1 METNIVTR
9 EDMNYLAQQSAGN
22 LNMILSGM
30 TALLNDTDSKVAM
43 LENQTWF
50 QRMCRTISGKNK
62 MTQQEIQRN
71 HDKINLYMSQAM
83 TELFEQQCIDRQ
95 IMMSLG
101 NQLNELY
108 TEHLQLK
115 QMLGAFVSK
124 LNEKIES
131 IDNFHMLN
139 TEIEQGVYSSC
150 SPIVGI
156 CKILAQMDKRCI
168 QDYRKMNIL
177 QRSMTSQGIL
187 NDTQTTLADYLMSIA
202 QISVEDAGAIYIE
215 LSSIRGNFMAN
226 IILNM
231 IENYHFLPDMARK
244 LKNKQALVESVIA
257 NEQLEPSITLSI
269 KDVYDDLVNSKLDMI
284 EGLVPISA
292 IQYDAKMQEAEK
304 LYLEGKMDEAFEL
317 FKTLAEKGNG
327 RAMYFLGE
335 YYAAGYGH
343 IANDNDKAK
352 EWRIRGRDAG
362 DILAT
367 LNAAYLLP
375 KESENLDEIFRKSF
389 ADVESLAEN
398 GDIIAQNELAD
409 LYTLGY
415 GCERNDSE
423 GLRWLE
429 SSAEGG
435 YWRSMAKLGDAY
447 YDKDNYA
454 EAFKWYEKA
463 ANLNYGYAQLCTGIL
478 LDCKGNLPKDYEKAN
493 EWYRKA
499 AGQNMDYAFYYLG
512 CNYCAGKGC
521 EVDYTKAAKLF
532 EKGANLGNAYAANK
546 LGKLY
551 RSGDGVEQNYQKAL
565 QWFEKAANGG
575 NGDAACTIGYFYF
588 KGLGVEVDD
597 KKNFY
602 WTKKSAEL
610 GYGMGMSNLGLCYYV
625 GRGTPRD
632 YEAAKHWWKKAAE
645 LGIQDAKD
653 NLWNHFG
660 IKA

>member
-9 EDMNYLAQQSAGN
+9 EDLNYLAQQSAGN

-30 TALLNDTDSKVAM
+30 TALLNDTDNKVAM
-43 LENQTWF
+43 LESQSWF

-62 MTQQEIQRN
+62 MTQQEIQQN
-71 HDKINLYMSQAM
+71 HDKINLYVSQAM

-108 TEHLQLK
+108 AEHLQLK

-139 TEIEQGVYSSC
+139 TEIEQGVYSSY

-177 QRSMTSQGIL
+177 QRSMASQGIL
-187 NDTQTTLADYLMSIA
+187 NDTQTTLADYLMSIS
-202 QISVEDAGAIYIE
+202 QMSVEDAGAIYIE

-226 IILNM
+226 IILRM

-292 IQYDAKMQEAEK
+292 IQYDAKMQEAER
-304 LYLEGKMDEAFEL
+304 LYLEGKMDDAFEL
-317 FKTLAEKGNG
+317 FKTLAEKGNN
-327 RAMYFLGE
+327 RAMFFMGE
-335 YYAAGYGH
+335 YYTHGYGH
-343 IANDNDKAK
+343 IAKDSAKAR
-352 EWRIRGRDAG
+352 EWRIKGRDAG

-367 LNAAYLLP
+367 LNVAYSLP
-375 KESENLDEIFRKSF
+375 NDSEERNTIFVNVFESVKN
-389 ADVESLAEN
+389 LAES

-409 LYTLGY
+409 LYTLGH
-415 GCERNDSE
+415 GCERNDAE

-435 YWRSMAKLGDAY
+435 YWRSMAKLGDIY
-447 YDKDNYA
+447 LNKENYS
-454 EAFKWYEKA
+454 EAFKWYKKA
-463 ANLNYGYAQLCTGIL
+463 ANLNYGYAQGWTGNL
-478 LDCKGNLPKDYEKAN
+478 LDWKGDLPKDYFEAN

-499 AGQNMDYAFYYLG
+499 AEQDVDFALNNLG
-512 CNYCAGKGC
+512 CNYCAGQGC

-532 EKGANLGNAYAANK
+532 EKGANLGNAYAANE

-551 RSGDGVEQNYQKAL
+551 RSGSGVTQDYQKAL

-575 NGDAACTIGYFYF
+575 NGNAACTIGYFYF
-588 KGLGVEVDD
+588 KGLGVNIDNE
-597 KKNFY
+597 KEFWWMKR
-602 WTKKSAEL
+602 SAEL
-610 GYGMGMSNLGLCYYV
+610 GDAMGMYNTGNCYYA
-625 GRGTPRD
+625 GRGTPCD
-632 YEAAKHWWKKAAE
+632 CDAAKYWWKKAAE
-645 LGIQDAKD
+645 LGKQDAKD
-653 NLWNHFG
+653 ALWNHFG
-660 IKA
+660 IRA

>member
-9 EDMNYLAQQSAGN
+9 EDLNYLAQQSAGN

-30 TALLNDTDSKVAM
+30 TALLNDTDNKVAM
-43 LENQTWF
+43 LESQNWF

-62 MTQQEIQRN
+62 MTQQEIQQN
-71 HDKINLYMSQAM
+71 HDKINLYVSQAM

-108 TEHLQLK
+108 AEHLQLK

-139 TEIEQGVYSSC
+139 TEIEQGVYSSY

-177 QRSMTSQGIL
+177 QRSMASQGIL

-226 IILNM
+226 IILRM
-231 IENYHFLPDMARK
+231 IENYHFLPDMAQK

-292 IQYDAKMQEAEK
+292 IQYDAKMQEAER
-304 LYLEGKMDEAFEL
+304 LYLEGKTDEAFEL

-327 RAMYFLGE
+327 RAMNFLGD
-335 YYAAGYGH
+335 YYDMGYGH
-343 IANDNDKAK
+343 IIGDIEKAT

-362 DILAT
+362 DALAI
-367 LNAAYLLP
+367 LNAAYSFP
-375 KESENLDEIFRKSF
+375 KGSEKRDEAFKNSF
-389 ADVESLAEN
+389 AGVKSLAEN
-398 GDIIAQNELAD
+398 GDIIAQTELANM
-409 LYTLGY
+409 YAYGH
-415 GCERNDSE
+415 GCEKNDAE
-423 GLRWLE
+423 CLRWLE
-429 SSAEGG
+429 SSAKGG
-435 YWRSMAKLGDAY
+435 YWAAMAKLGKRY
-447 YDKDNYA
+447 ENEGNYA

-463 ANLNYGYAQLCTGIL
+463 ANLNFKYAQLWIGVL
-478 LDCKGNLPKDYEKAN
+478 LDFKGDLPKDYEKAN

-499 AGQNMDYAFYYLG
+499 ADQNTDYAFYYLG
-512 CNYCAGKGC
+512 CNYCSGKGC

-532 EKGANLGNAYAANK
+532 EKGANLGNAYAANE

-551 RSGDGVEQNYQKAL
+551 RSGSGVTQDYQEAL
-565 QWFEKAANGG
+565 RWFEKAANGG
-575 NGDAACTIGYFYF
+575 NGNAACTIGYFYF
-588 KGLGVEVDD
+588 KGLGVNIDNE
-597 KKNFY
+597 KEFWWMKR
-602 WTKKSAEL
+602 SAEL
-610 GYGMGMSNLGLCYYV
+610 GDAMGMYDTGNCYYV
-625 GRGTPRD
+625 GRGTPCD
-632 YEAAKHWWKKAAE
+632 YEAAKYWWKKAAE
-645 LGIQDAKD
+645 LGKQDAKD
-653 NLWNHFG
+653 ALWNHFG
-660 IKA
+660 IRA

>member
-9 EDMNYLAQQSAGN
+9 EDLNYLAQQSAGN

-30 TALLNDTDSKVAM
+30 TALLNDTDNKVAM
-43 LENQTWF
+43 LESQSWF

-62 MTQQEIQRN
+62 MTQQEIQQN
-71 HDKINLYMSQAM
+71 HDKINLYVSQAM

-108 TEHLQLK
+108 AEHLQLK

-177 QRSMTSQGIL
+177 QRSMASQGIL

-226 IILNM
+226 IILRM

-284 EGLVPISA
+284 EGFVPISA
-292 IQYDAKMQEAEK
+292 IQYDAKMQEAER
-304 LYLEGKMDEAFEL
+304 LYLEGKTDEAFEL

-335 YYAAGYGH
+335 YYEAGYGH
-343 IANDNDKAK
+343 VAKDNDKAK
-352 EWRIRGRDAG
+352 EWRIKGRDAG

-367 LNAAYLLP
+367 RIASYLLP
-375 KESENLDEIFRKSF
+375 KENENLDEISKKSF
-389 ADVESLAEN
+389 IDVESLAEN
-398 GDIIAQNELAD
+398 GDIIAQMELAD
-409 LYTLGY
+409 MYASGH
-415 GCERNDSE
+415 GCEENNAE
-423 GLRWLE
+423 CLRWLE
-429 SSAEGG
+429 SSAKGG
-435 YWRSMAKLGDAY
+435 YWAAMASLGNVY

-454 EAFKWYEKA
+454 EAFKWFEKA

-478 LDCKGNLPKDYEKAN
+478 LDCKGDLPKDYEKAN

-499 AGQNMDYAFYYLG
+499 ADQNTDYAFYYLG
-512 CNYCAGKGC
+512 RNYCAGKGC

-532 EKGANLGNAYAANK
+532 EKGANLGNAYAANE

-551 RSGDGVEQNYQKAL
+551 RSGSGVTQDYQKAL

-575 NGDAACTIGYFYF
+575 NGNAACTIGYFYF
-588 KGLGVEVDD
+588 KGLGVNIDNE
-597 KKNFY
+597 KEFWWMKR
-602 WTKKSAEL
+602 SAEL
-610 GYGMGMSNLGLCYYV
+610 GDAMGMYDTGNCYYV
-625 GRGTPRD
+625 GRGTPCD
-632 YEAAKHWWKKAAE
+632 CDAAKYWWKKAAE
-645 LGIQDAKD
+645 LGKQDAKD
-653 NLWNHFG
+653 ALWNHFG
-660 IKA
+660 IRA

>member
-9 EDMNYLAQQSAGN
+9 EDLNYLAQQSAGN

-30 TALLNDTDSKVAM
+30 TALLNDTDNKVAM
-43 LENQTWF
+43 LESQNWF

-62 MTQQEIQRN
+62 MTQQEIQQN
-71 HDKINLYMSQAM
+71 HDKINLYVSQAM

-108 TEHLQLK
+108 AEHLQLK

-177 QRSMTSQGIL
+177 QRSMASQGIL

-202 QISVEDAGAIYIE
+202 QMSVEDAGAIYIE

-226 IILNM
+226 IILRM

-292 IQYDAKMQEAEK
+292 IQYDAKMQEAER
-304 LYLEGKMDEAFEL
+304 LYLEGKMDDAFEL
-317 FKTLAEKGNG
+317 FKTLAEKGNN
-327 RAMYFLGE
+327 RAMFFMGE
-335 YYAAGYGH
+335 YYTHGYGH
-343 IANDNDKAK
+343 IAKDSAKAR
-352 EWRIRGRDAG
+352 EWRIKGRDAG

-367 LNAAYLLP
+367 LNVAYSLP
-375 KESENLDEIFRKSF
+375 NDSEERNTIFVNVFESVKN
-389 ADVESLAEN
+389 LAES

-409 LYTLGY
+409 LYTLGH
-415 GCERNDSE
+415 GCERNDAE

-435 YWRSMAKLGDAY
+435 YWRSMAKLGDIY
-447 YDKDNYA
+447 LNKENYS
-454 EAFKWYEKA
+454 EAFKWYKKA
-463 ANLNYGYAQLCTGIL
+463 ANLNYGYAQGWTGNL
-478 LDCKGNLPKDYEKAN
+478 LDWKGDLPKDYFEAN

-499 AGQNMDYAFYYLG
+499 AEQDVDFALNNLG
-512 CNYCAGKGC
+512 CNYCAGQGC

-532 EKGANLGNAYAANK
+532 EKGANLGNAYAANE

-551 RSGDGVEQNYQKAL
+551 RSGSGVTQDYQKAL

-575 NGDAACTIGYFYF
+575 NGNAACTIGYFYF
-588 KGLGVEVDD
+588 KGLGVNIDNE
-597 KKNFY
+597 KEFWWMKR
-602 WTKKSAEL
+602 SAEL
-610 GYGMGMSNLGLCYYV
+610 GDAMGMYNTGNCYYA
-625 GRGTPRD
+625 GRGTPCD
-632 YEAAKHWWKKAAE
+632 CDAAKYWWKKAAE
-645 LGIQDAKD
+645 LGKQDAKD
-653 NLWNHFG
+653 ALWNHFG
-660 IKA
+660 IRA

>member
-9 EDMNYLAQQSAGN
+9 EDLNYLAQQSAGN

-30 TALLNDTDSKVAM
+30 TALLNDTDNKVAM
-43 LENQTWF
+43 LESQSWF

-62 MTQQEIQRN
+62 MTQQEIQQN
-71 HDKINLYMSQAM
+71 HDKINLYVSQAM

-108 TEHLQLK
+108 AEHLQLK

-177 QRSMTSQGIL
+177 QRSMASQGIL

-202 QISVEDAGAIYIE
+202 QMSVEDAGAIYIE

-226 IILNM
+226 IILRM

-292 IQYDAKMQEAEK
+292 IQYDAKMQEAER
-304 LYLEGKMDEAFEL
+304 LYLEGKMDDAFEL
-317 FKTLAEKGNG
+317 FKTLAEKGNN
-327 RAMYFLGE
+327 RAMFFMGE
-335 YYAAGYGH
+335 YYTHGYGH
-343 IANDNDKAK
+343 IAKDSAKAR
-352 EWRIRGRDAG
+352 EWRSKGRDAG

-367 LNAAYLLP
+367 LNVAYSLP
-375 KESENLDEIFRKSF
+375 NDSEERNTIFVNVFESVKN
-389 ADVESLAEN
+389 LAES

-409 LYTLGY
+409 LYTLGH
-415 GCERNDSE
+415 GCERNDAE
-423 GLRWLE
+423 CLRWLE
-429 SSAEGG
+429 ASAEGG
-435 YWRSMAKLGDAY
+435 YWRSMAKLGDIY
-447 YDKDNYA
+447 LNKENYS
-454 EAFKWYEKA
+454 EAFKWYKKA
-463 ANLNYGYAQLCTGIL
+463 ANLNYGYAQGWTGNL
-478 LDCKGNLPKDYEKAN
+478 LDWKGDLPKDYFEAN

-499 AGQNMDYAFYYLG
+499 AEQDVDFALNNLG
-512 CNYCAGKGC
+512 CNYCAGQGC

-532 EKGANLGNAYAANK
+532 EKGANLGNAYAANE

-551 RSGDGVEQNYQKAL
+551 RSGSGVTQNYKKAL

-575 NGDAACTIGYFYF
+575 NGNAACTIGYFYF
-588 KGLGVEVDD
+588 KGLGVNIDNE
-597 KKNFY
+597 KEFWWMKR
-602 WTKKSAEL
+602 SAEL
-610 GYGMGMSNLGLCYYV
+610 GDAMGMYNTGNCYYA
-625 GRGTPRD
+625 GRGTPCD
-632 YEAAKHWWKKAAE
+632 CDAAKYWWKKAAE
-645 LGIQDAKD
+645 LGKQDAKD
-653 NLWNHFG
+653 ALWNHFG
-660 IKA
+660 IRA

>member
-9 EDMNYLAQQSAGN
+9 EDLNYLAQQSAGN

-30 TALLNDTDSKVAM
+30 TALLNDTDNKVAM
-43 LENQTWF
+43 LESQSWF

-62 MTQQEIQRN
+62 MTQQEIQQN
-71 HDKINLYMSQAM
+71 HDKINLYVSQAM

-108 TEHLQLK
+108 AEHLQLK

-177 QRSMTSQGIL
+177 QRSMASQGIL
-187 NDTQTTLADYLMSIA
+187 NDTQPTLADYLMSIA

-226 IILNM
+226 IILRM

-292 IQYDAKMQEAEK
+292 IQYDAKMQEAER
-304 LYLEGKMDEAFEL
+304 LYLEGKTDEAFEL

-327 RAMYFLGE
+327 RAMHFLGE
-335 YYAAGYGH
+335 YYDMGYGH
-343 IANDNDKAK
+343 IIGDKEKAT

-362 DILAT
+362 DVLAI
-367 LNAAYLLP
+367 LNAAYSFP
-375 KESENLDEIFRKSF
+375 EGSEKRDEAFKNSF
-389 ADVESLAEN
+389 AGVKSLAEN
-398 GDIIAQNELAD
+398 GDIIAQMELAGM
-409 LYTLGY
+409 YAYGH
-415 GCERNDSE
+415 GCEKNDAE
-423 GLRWLE
+423 CLRWLE
-429 SSAEGG
+429 SSAKGSYWAAMARLGKRYENEG
-435 YWRSMAKLGDAY
+435 
-447 YDKDNYA
+447 NYA

-463 ANLNYGYAQLCTGIL
+463 ANLNFKYAQLWIGVL
-478 LDCKGNLPKDYEKAN
+478 LDFKGDLPKDYEKAN

-499 AGQNMDYAFYYLG
+499 ADQNTAYAFYYLG
-512 CNYCAGKGC
+512 CNYCSGKGC

-532 EKGANLGNAYAANK
+532 EKGANLGNAYAANE

-551 RSGDGVEQNYQKAL
+551 RSGSGVTQDYQKAL

-575 NGDAACTIGYFYF
+575 NGNAACTIGYFYF
-588 KGLGVEVDD
+588 KGLGVNIDNE
-597 KKNFY
+597 KEFWWMKR
-602 WTKKSAEL
+602 SAEL
-610 GYGMGMSNLGLCYYV
+610 GDAMGMYNTGNCYYA
-625 GRGTPRD
+625 GRGTPCD
-632 YEAAKHWWKKAAE
+632 CDAAKYWWKKAAE
-645 LGIQDAKD
+645 LGKQDAKD
-653 NLWNHFG
+653 ALWNHFG
-660 IKA
+660 IRA

>member
-9 EDMNYLAQQSAGN
+9 EDLNYLAQQSAGN

-30 TALLNDTDSKVAM
+30 TALLNDTDNKVAM
-43 LENQTWF
+43 LESQSWF

-62 MTQQEIQRN
+62 MTQQEIQQN
-71 HDKINLYMSQAM
+71 HDKINLYVSQAM

-108 TEHLQLK
+108 AEHLQLK

-177 QRSMTSQGIL
+177 QRSMASQGIL
-187 NDTQTTLADYLMSIA
+187 NDMQTTLADYLMSIA
-202 QISVEDAGAIYIE
+202 QMSVEDAGAIYIE

-226 IILNM
+226 IILRM

-244 LKNKQALVESVIA
+244 LKNKQALVKSVIA

-292 IQYDAKMQEAEK
+292 IQYDAKMQEAER
-304 LYLEGKMDEAFEL
+304 LYLEGKMDDAFEL
-317 FKTLAEKGNG
+317 FKTLAEKGNN
-327 RAMYFLGE
+327 RAMFFMGE
-335 YYAAGYGH
+335 YYTHGYGH
-343 IANDNDKAK
+343 IAKDSAKAR
-352 EWRIRGRDAG
+352 EWRSKGRDAG

-367 LNAAYLLP
+367 LNVAYSLP
-375 KESENLDEIFRKSF
+375 NDSEERNTIFVNVFESVKN
-389 ADVESLAEN
+389 LAES

-409 LYTLGY
+409 LYTLGH
-415 GCERNDSE
+415 GCERNDAE

-435 YWRSMAKLGDAY
+435 YWRSMAKLGDIY
-447 YDKDNYA
+447 IDKKNYS
-454 EAFKWYEKA
+454 EAFKWYKKA
-463 ANLNYGYAQLCTGIL
+463 VNLNYGYAQGWTGNL
-478 LDCKGNLPKDYEKAN
+478 LDWKGDLPKDYFKAN

-499 AGQNMDYAFYYLG
+499 AEQDVDFALNNLG
-512 CNYCAGKGC
+512 CNYCAGQGC

-532 EKGANLGNAYAANK
+532 EKGANLGNAYAANE

-551 RSGDGVEQNYQKAL
+551 RSGSGVTQDYQKAL

-575 NGDAACTIGYFYF
+575 NGNAACTIGYFYF
-588 KGLGVEVDD
+588 KGLGVNIDNE
-597 KKNFY
+597 KEFWWMKR
-602 WTKKSAEL
+602 SAEL
-610 GYGMGMSNLGLCYYV
+610 GDAMGMYNTGNCYYA
-625 GRGTPRD
+625 GRGTPCD
-632 YEAAKHWWKKAAE
+632 CDAAKYWWKKAAE
-645 LGIQDAKD
+645 LGNQDAKD
-653 NLWNHFG
+653 ALWNHFG
-660 IKA
+660 IRA

>member
-9 EDMNYLAQQSAGN
+9 EDLNYLAQQSAGN

-30 TALLNDTDSKVAM
+30 TALLNDTDNKVAM
-43 LENQTWF
+43 LESQSWF

-62 MTQQEIQRN
+62 MTQQEIQQN
-71 HDKINLYMSQAM
+71 HDKINLYVSQAM

-108 TEHLQLK
+108 AEHLQLK

-139 TEIEQGVYSSC
+139 TEIEQGVYSSY

-177 QRSMTSQGIL
+177 QRSMASQGIL

-226 IILNM
+226 IILRM

-292 IQYDAKMQEAEK
+292 IQYDAKMQEAER
-304 LYLEGKMDEAFEL
+304 LYLEGKMDDAFEL
-317 FKTLAEKGNG
+317 FKTLAEKGNN
-327 RAMYFLGE
+327 RAMFFMGE
-335 YYAAGYGH
+335 YYTHGYGH
-343 IANDNDKAK
+343 IAKDSAKAR
-352 EWRIRGRDAG
+352 EWRSKGRDAG

-367 LNAAYLLP
+367 LNVAYSLP
-375 KESENLDEIFRKSF
+375 NDSEERNTIFVNVFESVKN
-389 ADVESLAEN
+389 LAES

-409 LYTLGY
+409 LYTLGH
-415 GCERNDSE
+415 GCERNDAE

-435 YWRSMAKLGDAY
+435 YWRSMAKLGDIY
-447 YDKDNYA
+447 IDKKNYS
-454 EAFKWYEKA
+454 EAFKWYKKA
-463 ANLNYGYAQLCTGIL
+463 ANLNYGYAQGWTGNL
-478 LDCKGNLPKDYEKAN
+478 LDWKGDLPKDYFKAN

-499 AGQNMDYAFYYLG
+499 AEQDVDFALNNLG
-512 CNYCAGKGC
+512 CNYCAGQGC

-532 EKGANLGNAYAANK
+532 EKGANLGNAYAANE

-551 RSGDGVEQNYQKAL
+551 RSGSGVTQDYQKAL

-575 NGDAACTIGYFYF
+575 NGNAACTIGYFYF
-588 KGLGVEVDD
+588 KGLGVNIDNE
-597 KKNFY
+597 KEFWWMKR
-602 WTKKSAEL
+602 SAEL
-610 GYGMGMSNLGLCYYV
+610 GDAMGMYNTGNCYYA
-625 GRGTPRD
+625 GRGTPCD
-632 YEAAKHWWKKAAE
+632 CDAAKYWWKKAAE
-645 LGIQDAKD
+645 LGNQDAKD
-653 NLWNHFG
+653 ALWNHFG
-660 IKA
+660 IRA